1 MEYQVKEYRDEKS
14 IVRVHIPILT
24 EEQKKARDEE
34 IKKALVVF
42 AKERMKYNG
51 YKNQQT
57 AAAEF

>member
-42 AKERMKYNG
+42 AKERMKYNESA
-51 YKNQQT
+51 K
-57 AAAEF
+57 FI